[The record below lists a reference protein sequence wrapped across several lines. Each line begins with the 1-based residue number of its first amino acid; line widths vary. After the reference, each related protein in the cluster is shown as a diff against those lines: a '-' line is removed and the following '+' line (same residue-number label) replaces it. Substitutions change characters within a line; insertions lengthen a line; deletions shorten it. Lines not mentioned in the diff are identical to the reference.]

1 MTTEDQPKS
10 EENSIGPDEA
20 FCIECGSVVKKKAEI
35 CPECGVRQKPSEV
48 DGQNVKSAEN
58 VGSSLTEQRQYELE
72 KIAGKNTSTIILVSL
87 FVTPLGYWMLG
98 KTGLAIVNF
107 VTFNYFL
114 LGPIVVPIH
123 CYQIIQNA
131 EDELHRAGVAG
142 Y

>member
-1 MTTEDQPKS
+1 MFS
-10 EENSIGPDEA
+10 
-20 FCIECGSVVKKKAEI
+20 
-35 CPECGVRQKPSEV
+35 
-48 DGQNVKSAEN
+48 QNTPFYGAV
-58 VGSSLTEQRQYELE
+58 RQYELE